1 MEPAVLPGE
10 KIQLKPATPS
20 DKRMV
25 FEWLTNSN
33 LTQDM
38 LGWPHYPE
46 TKIPTWEEFDEDYV
60 DHYFD
65 DSAPQS
71 GRCFIIWYNDTA
83 IGQINYNAIDPVTKR
98 TDLDIWLSDAKYTG
112 KGLGTEAIQLLCAY
126 LQQAFGC
133 EQILICPSLRNRRAI
148 AAYEKAG
155 FVLTNLALED
165 TAKEYADQVVLLKYL
180 ASSAEAVKKGK
191 IPPAQ
196 PGD

>member
-1 MEPAVLPGE
+1 MDADLLTGE

-33 LTQDM
+33 LTPDM

-46 TKIPTWEEFDEDYV
+46 TKIPTWDEFDEDYV

-65 DSAPQS
+65 DSAPLS
-71 GRCFIIWYNDTA
+71 GRCFIIWYKGNA
-83 IGQINYNAIDPVTKR
+83 VGQINYNAIDLVTKS
-98 TDLDIWLSDAKYTG
+98 TELDIWLSDVKYTG
-112 KGLGTEAIQLLCAY
+112 KGLGTEAIQRLCAY
-126 LQQAFGC
+126 LFQTFGC

-155 FVLTNLALED
+155 FVLTNLYPD
-165 TAKEYADQVVLLKYL
+165 DDAKEYADQVVLIKYRPG
-180 ASSAEAVKKGK
+180 SAAADKQDK

-196 PGD
+196 PGA